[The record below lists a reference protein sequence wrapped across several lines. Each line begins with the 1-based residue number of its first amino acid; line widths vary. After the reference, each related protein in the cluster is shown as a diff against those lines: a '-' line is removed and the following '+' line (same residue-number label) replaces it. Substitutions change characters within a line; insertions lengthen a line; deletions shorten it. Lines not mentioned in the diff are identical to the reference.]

1 MSVCF
6 CLLNFNTYF
15 LRSIILDRSFRMFLT
30 FPLIYF
36 YRLGSFIECCKT
48 VPELGE
54 HMENGINIDSIPLTM
69 EEFSV
74 AGDMNGKVSF
84 IMINIHFYNHKQI
97 RIRIILPALI
107 V

>member
-1 MSVCF
+1 
-6 CLLNFNTYF
+6 
-15 LRSIILDRSFRMFLT
+15 
-30 FPLIYF
+30 
-36 YRLGSFIECCKT
+36 
-48 VPELGE
+48 
-54 HMENGINIDSIPLTM
+54 MENGINIDSIPLTM